1 MAAKPTLTYTWAL
14 SGTATEPT
22 VGKKA
27 SGWSVGERPPAPS
40 ENWLNQ
46 ANGAWITYL
55 NGVFTDITTTI
66 TGGGTRTTEGLVL
79 GTMTIGV
86 REEPSAGLG
95 RSFLSVQASGLAPVV
110 ESASLRALA
119 RYEFHGA
126 GLLAEPA
133 LRLDPTRSPLIAGPH
148 AAAEW
153 VVFTAGAG
161 KVIVRQ
167 GAVGVDMS
175 AAEAVAAGAD
185 LDEALNRGNLVKAHA
200 EVVVTLSG
208 GVFSAALRGSAYN
221 VASVS
226 YPTTLVRVTLTDFA
240 NVVGQIRLA
249 VRPSTGSTSTNPIAV
264 DDIAWDGVNGRVEF
278 SAEQLTGGA
287 WQSFHVPATPSHEMI
302 VTVTV
307 Y

>member
-1 MAAKPTLTYTWAL
+1 MAAKPTLIYTWAL
-14 SGTATEPT
+14 SGLAVEPT

-27 SGWSVGERPPAPS
+27 SGWAVGERPPSAT

-46 ANGAWITYL
+46 ANGAWINYL
-55 NGVFTDITTTI
+55 DGVFTNVTTTI
-66 TGGGTRTTEGLVL
+66 TGGGTRTTGGLSL
-79 GTMTIGV
+79 GSMVVGV
-86 REEPSAGLG
+86 REEPNTGLG

-110 ESASLRALA
+110 ESASFRALG

-133 LRLDPTRSPLIAGPH
+133 LLLDAARSPLIAGPH

-153 VVFTAGAG
+153 VVFTAGGG

-167 GAVGVDMS
+167 GAVGVNMT
-175 AAEAVAAGAD
+175 AAEATASGAV

-200 EVVVTLSG
+200 EVVVTLTG
-208 GVFSAALRGSAYN
+208 GVFSAALRGAAYN

-226 YPTTLVRVTLTDFA
+226 YPTTSVRITLTDFA
-240 NVVGQIRLA
+240 NVVGQVRLA
-249 VRPSTGSTSTNPIAV
+249 VRASTGSTSTNPLAV
-264 DDIAWDGVNGRVEF
+264 NNIVWDGVNGFVEF

-287 WQSFHVPATPSHEMI
+287 WQSFHVPAMPSHEMI

>member
-1 MAAKPTLTYTWAL
+1 MAAKPTLIYTWAL

-27 SGWSVGERPPAPS
+27 SGWAVGERPPRAT

-55 NGVFTDITTTI
+55 NGVFTNVTTTL
-66 TGGGTRTTEGLVL
+66 TGGGTRTTEGINL
-79 GTMTIGV
+79 GTVTVGV
-86 REEPSAGLG
+86 REEPNTGLG
-95 RSFLSVQASGLAPVV
+95 RAFLSVQASGLSPVL
-110 ESASLRALA
+110 ESTSLRALA

-133 LRLDPTRSPLIAGPH
+133 LRLDPARSPLIAGPH

-153 VVFTAGAG
+153 AVFTAGGG

-167 GAVGVDMS
+167 GAVGVDMT
-175 AAEAVAAGAD
+175 AAEAVASGAS

-200 EVVVTLSG
+200 EVVVTLTG
-208 GVFSAALRGSAYN
+208 GVFSAALRGAAYN

-226 YPTTLVRVTLTDFA
+226 YPTTLVRVTLTNFS
-240 NVVGQIRLA
+240 NVVGQVRLS
-249 VRPSTGSTSTNPIAV
+249 VRASTGSTSTNPLAV
-264 DDIAWDGVNGRVEF
+264 NNIAWDGVNGRVEF

-287 WQSFHVPATPSHEMI
+287 WQGFHVPATPSHEMI